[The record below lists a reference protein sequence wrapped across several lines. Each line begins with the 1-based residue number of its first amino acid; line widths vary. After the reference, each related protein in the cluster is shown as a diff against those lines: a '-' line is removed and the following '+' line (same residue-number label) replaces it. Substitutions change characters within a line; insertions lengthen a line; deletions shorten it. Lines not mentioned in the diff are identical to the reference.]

1 MKILVK
7 SIFCMLFMLF
17 AQCLWAQAAI
27 KSIAIEQDEFDGDV
41 YKSFAWR
48 ELKKDF
54 VSNAV
59 VQFDDR
65 IKVVGPKFAEDSM
78 NVPISVSVQA
88 LEQTGLQVEQIMVLV
103 DRNPIRKVI
112 EYFPQVPLAQVA
124 FRFKLEQSSPVRA
137 LVKTKDGVWRAGS
150 TWVEATGGGCTV
162 AGATRKDG
170 TWAQTLGQVAGKV
183 FDGASLATT
192 TVAAQSLVPG
202 TSHASSRLR
211 FRIMHPMDT
220 GLVGGIPAFY
230 LNKLQV
236 ADEAGA
242 LMLRMNLFEP
252 VSENPVLSF
261 DFQNR
266 AVTSLVLSGTDN
278 NGNRVQSRIE

>member
-1 MKILVK
+1 MKAVCVLL
-7 SIFCMLFMLF
+7 FLMGNMLLP
-17 AQCLWAQAAI
+17 QHLHAQAAI
-27 KSIAIEQDEFDGDV
+27 DSIANGTNEFDGDP
-41 YKSFAWR
+41 YKSYAWR
-48 ELKKDF
+48 ELKKEY
-54 VSNAV
+54 VANANV
-59 VQFDDR
+59 VFDDR
-65 IKVVGPKFAEDSM
+65 IKVTGPKFAEDSM
-78 NVPISVSVQA
+78 NVPVSVSVQA
-88 LEQTGLQVEQIMVLV
+88 LEQTGLQVEQIIVLV

-112 EYFPQVPLAQVA
+112 EYFPQVPLSGVA

-137 LVKTKDGVWRAGS
+137 LVKTKDGQWRAGS

-170 TWAQTLGQVAGKV
+170 TWSQTLGQVAGKV
-183 FDGASLATT
+183 FDGSSLATT
-192 TVAAQSLVPG
+192 TLAAQSLVPG
-202 TSHASSRLR
+202 TTQASSRLR

-236 ADEAGA
+236 TDDAGHT
-242 LMLRMNLFEP
+242 MLRMNLFEP

-261 DFQNR
+261 DFKDR
-266 AVTSLVLSGTDN
+266 RVSSMVLTGTDN

>member
-1 MKILVK
+1 MKTLPA
-7 SIFCMLFMLF
+7 FLF
-17 AQCLWAQAAI
+17 LWAFSLLPQQVYAQVAVNTVA
-27 KSIAIEQDEFDGDV
+27 SVVDEFDGDV
-41 YKSFAWR
+41 YKSYGWR

-54 VSNAV
+54 VANAAV
-59 VQFDDR
+59 IFDER
-65 IKVVGPKFAEDSM
+65 IKVTGPKFAEDSM
-78 NVPISVSVQA
+78 NVPISVSVLG
-88 LEQTGLQVEQIMVLV
+88 LEQTGLKVVQIMVLV

-112 EYFPQVPLAQVA
+112 EYFPQVPLSNVA

-137 LVKTKDGVWRAGS
+137 LVKTQDGVWRAGS

-170 TWAQTLGQVAGKV
+170 TWSQTLGQVAGKV
-183 FDGASLATT
+183 FDGASLAST

-202 TSHASSRLR
+202 TSQASSRLR

-236 ADEAGA
+236 ADATGNT
-242 LMLRMNLFEP
+242 MLRMNLFEP
-252 VSENPVLSF
+252 ISENPVLSF
-261 DFQNR
+261 DFKDR
-266 AVTSLVLSGTDN
+266 KVTSMMLTGTDN
-278 NGNRVQSRIE
+278 NGNKVQSRIE